1 MRSILMR
8 ALVIFLAIGL
18 LAAQGGAAPREIVL
32 RFPSWQQDEPGVSA
46 WWKEQITAF
55 ERSHPGVRVEFTKVP
70 LAEHTDKLIAQ
81 FAANQPPQIVHV
93 PAQTFFP
100 FADRNW
106 LEPLDRMLDETD
118 VKKTYHALQAKE
130 CTWKNATYCLLML
143 NYGYAWVYNEKILKA
158 AGKSVPRNIDE
169 YIEALKAMTDAKNG
183 QYGIGV
189 VTLPGFNMVAHIAV
203 FVYGAGGK
211 WTDDRGNPS
220 VTTPQVTQ
228 GFKWWKEVVL
238 GATPIGQESGRLRQL
253 VMEGKVA
260 SYNDGPWMQGFAL
273 RANPDVKPH
282 LRAAPAPFRFTMGGP
297 SNVVAI
303 PRAIPDEEKR
313 LAWDFIK
320 SHTQKDAQVRYS
332 VAVGAPA
339 PRQDISIPA
348 DMRKDLPFYD
358 VYVDAAKRA
367 VSWVP
372 FGLETKANEFIR
384 LVAEHGQR
392 MIVRNEPVERVL
404 QDLQREL
411 ETLKR
416 Q

>member
-1 MRSILMR
+1 MRGVVMR
-8 ALVIFLAIGL
+8 VLIVLLAIGIV
-18 LAAQGGAAPREIVL
+18 AVQGGAAPREIVL
-32 RFPSWQQDEPGVSA
+32 RFPSWQQDEPGVST

-169 YIEALKAMTDAKNG
+169 YIETLKAMTDAKNG

-320 SHTQKDAQVRYS
+320 SHTQRDAQVRYS

-411 ETLKR
+411 EALKR